1 MHNGEK
7 PNHIKYFER
16 AWLISLAIGVVISAL
31 SSQGM
36 GITAA
41 LMQTIVFVILLIN
54 ILLISRKRSNI
65 AKWVLIVMFVL
76 GLPMYVPLLSI
87 LLSAGFVGVL
97 SLLQLTVQ
105 LVGFYFLF
113 THQSRQWF
121 SRTQDVD

>member
-76 GLPMYVPLLSI
+76 GVPMYVPLLSI

-105 LVGFYFLF
+105 LVGVYFLF

>member
-16 AWLISLAIGVVISAL
+16 AMLISLAPGVVILAL

-36 GITAA
+36 GITAV
-41 LMQTIVFVILLIN
+41 LFQTIVLVILLIN

-65 AKWVLIVMFVL
+65 AKWVLIVMFFL

-105 LVGFYFLF
+105 LVGVYFLF

>member
-16 AWLISLAIGVVISAL
+16 AMLISLAPGVVILAL

-36 GITAA
+36 GITAV
-41 LMQTIVFVILLIN
+41 LFQTIVLVILLIN

-76 GLPMYVPLLSI
+76 GVPMYVPLLSI

>member
-65 AKWVLIVMFVL
+65 AKWVLIVMFFL

>member
-16 AWLISLAIGVVISAL
+16 AMLISLAPGVVILAL

-36 GITAA
+36 GITAV
-41 LMQTIVFVILLIN
+41 LFQTIVLVILLIN

-65 AKWVLIVMFVL
+65 AKWVLIVMFFL

>member
-16 AWLISLAIGVVISAL
+16 AMLISLAIGVVISAL

-36 GITAA
+36 GITAV
-41 LMQTIVFVILLIN
+41 LFQTIVLVILLIN

-65 AKWVLIVMFVL
+65 AKWVLIVIFFL

-105 LVGFYFLF
+105 LVGVYFLF

>member
-16 AWLISLAIGVVISAL
+16 AMLISLAPGVVILAL

-36 GITAA
+36 GITAV
-41 LMQTIVFVILLIN
+41 LFQTIVLVILLIN

-76 GLPMYVPLLSI
+76 GVPMYVPLLSI

-105 LVGFYFLF
+105 LVGVYFLF

>member
-16 AWLISLAIGVVISAL
+16 AMLISLAPGVVILAL

-36 GITAA
+36 GITAV
-41 LMQTIVFVILLIN
+41 LFQTIVLVILLIN

-65 AKWVLIVMFVL
+65 AKWVLIVIFFL

>member
-65 AKWVLIVMFVL
+65 AKWVLIVMFFL

-105 LVGFYFLF
+105 LVGVYFLF